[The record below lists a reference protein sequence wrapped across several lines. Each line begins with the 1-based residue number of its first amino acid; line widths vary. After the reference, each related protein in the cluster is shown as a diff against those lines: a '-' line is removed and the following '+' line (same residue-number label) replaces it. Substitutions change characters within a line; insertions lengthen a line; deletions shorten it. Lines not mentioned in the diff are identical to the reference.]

1 MEQLDYQGKSEEPV
15 WTAFSRKLVDYAQKA
30 SRTADVLHDAT
41 MLCVARIESVVL
53 MTSRIAIH
61 GQGIAA
67 CCCAILLRE
76 ERASIVPAGTSRPR
90 LPAVLISDG
99 TQALLR
105 EIFKN
110 EKLFEGLPTI
120 RKRVVAWNGAKAE
133 SFPHSAVIV
142 GEQVIGE
149 RLQASVPDLSSGRPD
164 EGAWNIFAS
173 KSSDG
178 LAPVM
183 RFGSRTA
190 AVMEVRLRESAEKD
204 ACWAESVESGW
215 LFLIATGNGKGSL
228 ICTGGEPA
236 ALLQGSRLVGEQIE
250 MLNGEAEAAQFAAY
264 PRTLAKLHGTDW
276 IACGTAAMSFDPL
289 SGEGT
294 GAAVRESILAA
305 ATVRAILRGDDAD
318 RVLAEFSLRMRLGL
332 LRHLEMC
339 RAFYQVESKDP
350 FWSRELAMLDDGIS
364 WVRKEIGEQPA
375 PRYKLVDF
383 DLVRL

>member
-1 MEQLDYQGKSEEPV
+1 
-15 WTAFSRKLVDYAQKA
+15 
-30 SRTADVLHDAT
+30 
-41 MLCVARIESVVL
+41 MLCIKGFVF

-76 ERASIVPAGTSRPR
+76 QRASIVPAGTSRPR
-90 LPAVLISDG
+90 LPVVLISDG

-120 RKRVVAWNGAKAE
+120 RKRVVAWNGAEAE

-142 GEQVIGE
+142 AEQAIGE
-149 RLQASVPDLSSGRPD
+149 RLQASAPSLTGDKPD